1 MRLESNKLSDDVY
14 MTVVAL
20 CKGYQRRKK
29 RIEEGKNGG
38 NVPPHILRK
47 DAELNQII
55 DISLMECCR
64 DNWMI
69 NDLIECIGE
78 QTGYRKYRHND
89 RTAKR
94 NYEECKRDS
103 IIAIAKRLSLV

>member
-1 MRLESNKLSDDVY
+1 MSIERTELSDDVY

-20 CKGYQRRKK
+20 CKGYRRRQK
-29 RIEEGKNGG
+29 RIEEAKNGG
-38 NVPPHILRK
+38 DVPPHILRK
-47 DAELNQII
+47 DRELNQII
-55 DISLMECCR
+55 DISLIECCQ

-69 NDLIECIGE
+69 PDLIECIGD

-94 NYEECKRDS
+94 YYEQCKRES
-103 IIAIAKRLSLV
+103 IAAIARRLSLI